1 GRQRCLTPT
10 GHAHSRISPDTPG
23 VRHPKGVRHQPCHA
37 PQPHQ
42 SGYFR
47 CLTPKGCL
55 TPTVPRPTATSVQI
69 LQVSD
74 TQRVSDTNRAPPP
87 SHTRSATPGVC
98 HPKGVRDHPCHP
110 PQPHQPSDSRCL
122 TPKGCPTPTVPRP
135 TATPAR
141 MLQVSDT
148 QRVSDTSRATPH
160 SHTS

>member
-1 GRQRCLTPT
+1 DGIRDFHVTGVQTCALPILTPTVPPASRQTGRQRCLTPT

-69 LQVSD
+69 LHASD
-74 TQRVSDTNRAPPP
+74 TRRVSDTNRRAAHH
-87 SHTRSATPGVC
+87 HTIP
-98 HPKGVRDHPCHP
+98 
-110 PQPHQPSDSRCL
+110 
-122 TPKGCPTPTVPRP
+122 
-135 TATPAR
+135 
-141 MLQVSDT
+141 
-148 QRVSDTSRATPH
+148 DTSGV
-160 SHTS
+160 